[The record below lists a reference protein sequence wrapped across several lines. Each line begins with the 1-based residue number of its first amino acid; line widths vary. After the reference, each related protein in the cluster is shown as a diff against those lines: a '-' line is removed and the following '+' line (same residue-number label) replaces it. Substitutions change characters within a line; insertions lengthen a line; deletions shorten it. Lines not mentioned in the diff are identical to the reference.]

1 MGTACLE
8 NTIPLSLWSKMA
20 DFSYRPRQITEAA
33 RDRSSRQTDSPRGN
47 AGRAGIAW
55 LRAPSVRSL
64 SLRIIV
70 LWSISFC
77 AAGSQAQGGSASLA
91 EQIRTIATAHHGNV
105 ALFAENL
112 KTHETV
118 AISPDTPVQ
127 TASVIKLAIL
137 YEALE
142 QVRNGKAHFDD
153 KITLTKVDQ
162 VPGSGVLLFFDTP
175 LSLTLKDV
183 LTMMIVMSDN
193 SGSNLAMDHLGI
205 ENVDARIAKLGLKD
219 TYLYK
224 KIFTPVPAGMVM
236 PADQKKF
243 GLGKTTA
250 REMAALMTKIVRCEL
265 ADPGTPVR
273 PDDAALCE
281 VALKM
286 LHVQFYRSALPRY
299 LDGMPGATSDSI
311 ANKTGSLNAVRNDV
325 AAISTKNGMVI
336 ISAFTFDNKD
346 TSWGA
351 EQEGELTIAKLA
363 RTIVQSWSPDGL
375 AAWPTTTGKALPA
388 GQ

>member
-1 MGTACLE
+1 MCEVLCV
-8 NTIPLSLWSKMA
+8 
-20 DFSYRPRQITEAA
+20 
-33 RDRSSRQTDSPRGN
+33 N
-47 AGRAGIAW
+47 AG
-55 LRAPSVRSL
+55 
-64 SLRIIV
+64 
-70 LWSISFC
+70 
-77 AAGSQAQGGSASLA
+77 QAQGTSPVSLA
-91 EQIRTIATAHHGNV
+91 AQVQTIAAEHHGDV

-142 QVRNGKAHFDD
+142 QVRSGKTHFDD
-153 KITLTKVDQ
+153 KITLTKADQ

-193 SGSNLAMDHLGI
+193 SATNLVMDHLGI
-205 ENVDARIAKLGLKD
+205 DNVNARITKLGLKD

-224 KIFTPVPAGMVM
+224 KIFTPVPAGVVM

-250 REMAALMTKIVRCEL
+250 LEMATLMTKIAQCEL
-265 ADPGTPVR
+265 AEPGGHAQTN
-273 PDDAALCE
+273 DSTLCE

-286 LHVQFYRSALPRY
+286 LHVQFYRNAIPRY

-311 ANKTGSLNAVRNDV
+311 ANKTGSLDAVRSDV
-325 AAISTKNGMVI
+325 AAISTKNGMVV
-336 ISAFTFDNKD
+336 ISAFTFNNKD
-346 TSWGA
+346 HSWGTD
-351 EQEGELTIAKLA
+351 QEGELTIAKLA
-363 RTIVQSWSPDGL
+363 RAIVQKWSPEGL
-375 AAWPTTTGKALPA
+375 AAWPKTADKALPT
-388 GQ
+388 GR

>member
-1 MGTACLE
+1 MKD
-8 NTIPLSLWSKMA
+8 I
-20 DFSYRPRQITEAA
+20 AA
-33 RDRSSRQTDSPRGN
+33 RLRRAWAQVTFKFDLVKTHRLRRG
-47 AGRAGIAW
+47 
-55 LRAPSVRSL
+55 LRWSATL
-64 SLRIIV
+64 YLRIVAMRSVPLRSI
-70 LWSISFC
+70 LWLLCVVFW
-77 AAGSQAQGGSASLA
+77 ATGGEAQRLSSSLG
-91 EQIRTIATAHHGNV
+91 EQIRAIATAHHGDV

-142 QVRNGKAHFDD
+142 QVRSGKAHFED
-153 KITLTKVDQ
+153 KITLTKADQ
-162 VPGSGVLLFFDTP
+162 VQGSGVLLFFDTP

-193 SGSNLAMDHLGI
+193 SATNLVIDHLGL
-205 ENVDARIAKLGLKD
+205 ENIDARIAKLGLKD

-224 KIFTPVPAGMVM
+224 KVFTPPPTGVVM

-250 REMAALMTKIVRCEL
+250 REMAMVMTKIVDCEL
-265 ADPGTPVR
+265 AEPGSQTQA
-273 PDDAALCE
+273 DDSKLCL

-286 LHVQFYRSALPRY
+286 LHVQFYRNAIPRY

-311 ANKTGSLNAVRNDV
+311 ANKTGSLDAVRNDV
-325 AAISTKNGMVI
+325 AAISTKNGMVV
-336 ISAFTFDNKD
+336 ISAFTFNNKD
-346 TSWGA
+346 HSWGA
-351 EQEGELTIAKLA
+351 EQEGELTIARLA
-363 RTIVQSWSPDGL
+363 RSIIQSWSPEGL
-375 AAWPTTTGKALPA
+375 AAWPGASGKDVPA
-388 GQ
+388 GK

>member
-1 MGTACLE
+1 MQFLPSQ
-8 NTIPLSLWSKMA
+8 PLFGLLAAFLW
-20 DFSYRPRQITEAA
+20 
-33 RDRSSRQTDSPRGN
+33 
-47 AGRAGIAW
+47 
-55 LRAPSVRSL
+55 
-64 SLRIIV
+64 
-70 LWSISFC
+70 
-77 AAGSQAQGGSASLA
+77 AAGAQAQNAPTSASLA
-91 EQIRTIATAHHGNV
+91 AQVQAIVAEHHGDV

-118 AISPDTPVQ
+118 AISADTPVQ

-142 QVRNGKAHFDD
+142 QVRSGKAHFDD
-153 KITLTKVDQ
+153 KITLTKADQ
-162 VPGSGVLLFFDTP
+162 VPGSGVLLFFDAP

-183 LTMMIVMSDN
+183 LSMMIVMSDN
-193 SGSNLAMDHLGI
+193 SATNLVIDHLGL
-205 ENVDARIAKLGLKD
+205 ENIDRRIAKLGLKD

-224 KIFTPVPAGMVM
+224 KIFTPAPAGVVM

-250 REMAALMTKIVRCEL
+250 REMAAVMTKIVRCEF
-265 ADPGTPVR
+265 AEPDSPAR
-273 PDDAALCE
+273 ADDAVLCE

-286 LHVQFYRSALPRY
+286 LHVQFYRNAIPRY
-299 LDGMPGATSDSI
+299 LDGMQGVTSGSI
-311 ANKTGSLNAVRNDV
+311 ANKTGSLDAVRNDV

-336 ISAFTFDNKD
+336 LSVFTFNNKD
-346 TSWGA
+346 HSWGA

-363 RTIVQSWSPDGL
+363 RAIIQSWSPEGL
-375 AAWPTTTGKALPA
+375 AAWPGTPGKALTA

>member
-1 MGTACLE
+1 M
-8 NTIPLSLWSKMA
+8 
-20 DFSYRPRQITEAA
+20 
-33 RDRSSRQTDSPRGN
+33 
-47 AGRAGIAW
+47 
-55 LRAPSVRSL
+55 RSL
-64 SLRIIV
+64 SLR
-70 LWSISFC
+70 SFLGLLLAIFS
-77 AAGSQAQGGSASLA
+77 AAATQAQNAPASLDAQVHAIAA
-91 EQIRTIATAHHGNV
+91 EHHGDI

-142 QVRNGKAHFDD
+142 QVRSGKAHFDD
-153 KITLTKVDQ
+153 KITLAKADQ
-162 VPGSGVLLFFDTP
+162 VQGSGVLLFFDAP
-175 LSLTLKDV
+175 LTLTLKDV

-193 SGSNLAMDHLGI
+193 SATNLVIDHLGL
-205 ENVDARIAKLGLKD
+205 ENIDARIAKLGLKD

-224 KIFTPVPAGMVM
+224 KVFMPAPAGVVM

-250 REMAALMTKIVRCEL
+250 REMAMVMTKIARCEL
-265 ADPGTPVR
+265 AEPGGQAQA
-273 PDDAALCE
+273 DDAKLCQ

-286 LHVQFYRSALPRY
+286 LHVQFYRSAIPRY

-311 ANKTGSLNAVRNDV
+311 ANKTGSLDAVRNDV

-336 ISAFTFDNKD
+336 LSVFAYNNKD
-346 TSWGA
+346 HSWGA

-363 RTIVQSWSPDGL
+363 RAILQSWSPEGL
-375 AAWPTTTGKALPA
+375 AAWPGAFGKDTPA
-388 GQ
+388 AK

>member
-1 MGTACLE
+1 MKSLTSGCLLCLVLCTTVALAQ
-8 NTIPLSLWSKMA
+8 NTSSSL
-20 DFSYRPRQITEAA
+20 EAQLH
-33 RDRSSRQTDSPRGN
+33 S
-47 AGRAGIAW
+47 IA
-55 LRAPSVRSL
+55 
-64 SLRIIV
+64 
-70 LWSISFC
+70 
-77 AAGSQAQGGSASLA
+77 A
-91 EQIRTIATAHHGNV
+91 EHHGDV

-127 TASVIKLAIL
+127 TASVIKLGIL

-142 QVRNGKAHFDD
+142 QVRSGKTHFDD
-153 KITLTKVDQ
+153 KITLTKADQ
-162 VPGSGVLLFFDTP
+162 VPGSGVLLFFDAP

-193 SGSNLAMDHLGI
+193 SATNLVMDHLGI
-205 ENVDARIAKLGLKD
+205 ENIDARIAKLGLKD

-224 KIFTPVPAGMVM
+224 KIFTPAPAGMVM

-250 REMAALMTKIVRCEL
+250 REMATLMTKIVQCDL
-265 ADPGTPVR
+265 AEPGAPART
-273 PDDAALCE
+273 DDAALCA

-286 LHVQFYRSALPRY
+286 LHVQFYRSAIPRY
-299 LDGMPGATSDSI
+299 LDGMPGATGESI
-311 ANKTGSLNAVRNDV
+311 ANKTGSLDAVRNDV

-336 ISAFTFDNKD
+336 ISAFTFNNKD
-346 TSWGA
+346 HSWGA

-363 RTIVQSWSPDGL
+363 RAIIQSWSPEGL
-375 AAWPTTTGKALPA
+375 TTWPAMAGKDTPTAK
-388 GQ
+388 